1 MSLYKVFNHALYKH
15 MQAHAVWWPIVD
27 QAEVGAYGV
36 IRGGVF
42 QRFGNIKGRFG
53 IEFETGPE
61 TPTAP
66 LKFASKGVKKTYLNA
81 EGEATTLGDLGA
93 GASAT
98 IRFEFNEANSVHMHV
113 ENVHSVSMN
122 NIDGVAQELLE
133 IEEWDPRFKVVWRSY
148 IAEGGTILAAEK
160 KDTTIE
166 FDGEVSALKAIDN
179 GTIKSHVGFSSSN
192 SSSLQIGGDTGSVAL
207 KMFGFARQFWL
218 VGERRIK
225 LLSEAV
231 ERDDKVWESSDSWEP
246 DLKDDI

>member
-42 QRFGNIKGRFG
+42 QRFGNITDRFG
-53 IEFETGPE
+53 LGFKTSPKTPE
-61 TPTAP
+61 AP
-66 LKFASKGVKKTYLNA
+66 LEFASEGVTKTYFDVN
-81 EGEATTLGDLGA
+81 GNATTLADLGG
-93 GASAT
+93 GASAKVK
-98 IRFEFNEANSVHMHV
+98 FEFSKANSVRV
-113 ENVHSVSMN
+113 QVASVHSISMDN
-122 NIDGVAQELLE
+122 VDGVARKLLE

-160 KDTTIE
+160 RDTTIE

-179 GTIKSHVGFSSSN
+179 GTIKSHVGFSSSS

-207 KMFGFARQFWL
+207 KMFGFAPQFWL
-218 VGERRIK
+218 FGENRLK
-225 LLSEAV
+225 LLGKKGA
-231 ERDDKVWESSDSWEP
+231 DKLWESLDTLGP
-246 DLKDDI
+246 DLEDDI